1 MICLIGF
8 LLASS
13 FGLFFVDET
22 PVTNETLT
30 LESAKTSL
38 TTEVDEKINQ
48 IKDEVNHDSF
58 SIETNEIAW
67 KEILTYYAVVSS
79 NREVTSSIMSMNSEE
94 YDRLKE
100 VFWNAVNIEYDT
112 EKYTKT
118 VSSTDKDGNVITKK
132 VSRTRLI
139 VYVTTKSADEMK
151 EEYNFSDSELK
162 LINEMLSGDYDALWE
177 TLIN

>member
-1 MICLIGF
+1 M
-8 LLASS
+8 
-13 FGLFFVDET
+13 D
-22 PVTNETLT
+22 
-30 LESAKTSL
+30 
-38 TTEVDEKINQ
+38 
-48 IKDEVNHDSF
+48 HDSF

-79 NREVTSSIMSMNSEE
+79 NREVTSSVMSMNSEE

-100 VFWNAVNIEYDT
+100 VFLNAVNIDYDT

-118 VSSTDKDGNVITKK
+118 VSSTDKDGNVTTKK

-162 LINEMLSGDYDALWE
+162 QINEMLSDDYDDIWGVIIPE
-177 TLIN
+177 YE